1 MIAVLLTAVLAAQG
15 PGALQPGTG
24 IVTGTLK
31 TTDGR
36 PAPGVRVGAVDVDDP
51 SGSSLLS
58 VTETDS
64 AGKYRLTNIPAGRY
78 YIVAG
83 KLAALRYYPNGA
95 DRTTAT
101 EIHVE
106 AARVRADLNFTVPSD
121 SQRPVRAT
129 RPERP
134 TNGPLAPTTGPETLA
149 FEQLAAEQNLV
160 RKVQL
165 LTQFEKNFPQSSRL
179 PEAYVRVSRLFAG
192 QGSQMDRAIQYAEK
206 AASLASNLR
215 TGVPLNADPVRWQR
229 WAASMEDSVRHN
241 LEWVRKTAA
250 SQDKSLF
257 SLVTPRKK

>member
-1 MIAVLLTAVLAAQG
+1 MIALFLTAVLAAQG

-83 KLAALRYYPNGA
+83 KLADLRYYPGGA

-101 EIHVE
+101 EINVE

-121 SQRPVRAT
+121 SQRPARAT
-129 RPERP
+129 K
-134 TNGPLAPTTGPETLA
+134 GPLAPANAPETLA
-149 FEQLAAEQNLV
+149 FEQLVAEQNLV

-179 PEAYVRVSRLFAG
+179 PEAYVRVSRLFAL

-206 AASLASNLR
+206 AATLAGNLKTR
-215 TGVPLNADPVRWQR
+215 VPLNADPVRWKR
-229 WAASMEDSVRHN
+229 WAASMEDSVQHN

-250 SQDKSLF
+250 SQSKSLF
-257 SLVTPRKK
+257 TLVAPRKK